1 MVMQSTV
8 FSRLLSEHRLRRSA
22 VHDPSDAPAEA
33 EVTLGTSAQAGHLA
47 KGSTV
52 RPASAS
58 VDDDDFAAAIQR
70 VAAARP
76 HLAVEA
82 RHSAGEILDDDAL
95 LTKSVIK
102 HTSENLYRLLRL
114 VMLRHQIPQE
124 ACRIWQCVYNAK
136 KLALRDCGPSVRW
149 SKLPVVLSPV
159 AQARLLAGALSE
171 ADLVPDAGEM
181 VAWVERFSGVQG
193 DSQRSMK
200 KARKS

>member
-58 VDDDDFAAAIQR
+58 AENLFTLLGEVQDLLVQTDFEDDDDFAAAIQR

-95 LTKSVIK
+95 LTKSVIE

-114 VMLRHQIPQE
+114 VMLRHQIPQT
-124 ACRIWQCVYNAK
+124 ARRIRQYYNAK
-136 KLALRDCGPSVRW
+136 KRA
-149 SKLPVVLSPV
+149 
-159 AQARLLAGALSE
+159 
-171 ADLVPDAGEM
+171 
-181 VAWVERFSGVQG
+181 
-193 DSQRSMK
+193 
-200 KARKS
+200 